1 MKKSSAK
8 TNGLLNGIELQS
20 GKYRLIYGVMMGLL
34 IILSLICL
42 VPIVWVFISGFKT
55 PSEMNSIPPTLLP
68 SDYSFEKVREI
79 WNKIKFFKYFKN
91 TLYEIIGALIFDIVL
106 NGFAGYVLSRL
117 RPLGSALLETLVFGT
132 MLLPSVS
139 MVPLYMTFVDMP
151 IIHANLTGSF
161 LPLWLQ
167 AGCNAFNIMLFRNF
181 FNGIPMD
188 YLEAA
193 RIDGCSSI
201 GIFVKIILPLS
212 KPILVVETIFCVIN
226 SWKNFMWPYLILGS
240 TGKETI
246 SILLYTISSGTS
258 GMNLTVPETMLVTM
272 LSIIPPGIFYAFFSK
287 QIMGGINMS
296 GIKG

>member
-1 MKKSSAK
+1 MKKAYAK

-20 GKYRLIYGVMMGLL
+20 AKYRVIYGVMMALL
-34 IILSLICL
+34 ILLSLACL
-42 VPIVWVFISGFKT
+42 IPILWVFLSGFKT
-55 PSEMNSIPPTLLP
+55 PAEMNSIPPTLLP
-68 SDYSFEKVREI
+68 SEYSFEKVREI
-79 WNKIKFFKYFKN
+79 WNKINFFKYFKN
-91 TLYEIIGALIFDIVL
+91 TMLEIIGALIFDIVL

-151 IIHANLTGSF
+151 IVHANLTGSF

-272 LSIIPPGIFYAFFSK
+272 LSIIPPGIFYAVFSK